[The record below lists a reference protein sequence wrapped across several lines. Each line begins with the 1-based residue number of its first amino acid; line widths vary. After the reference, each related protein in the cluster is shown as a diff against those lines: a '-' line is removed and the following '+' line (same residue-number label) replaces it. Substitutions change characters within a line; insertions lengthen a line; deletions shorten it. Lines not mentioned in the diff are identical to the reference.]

1 MKKETA
7 KVLSQNRIADEI
19 YSMWIE
25 CEVANSAKPG
35 QFIDVYVNDDSKL
48 LPRPISICEVGE
60 NKLRIVY
67 RVVGGGTKLMS
78 TYKNGDD
85 LDIIGPLGNGF
96 DLKER
101 KAVLVAGGIGIP
113 PMVELAKQLSKE
125 IGKENVLSVLGY
137 RDELFL
143 VEELEKYSE
152 VIVTTEDGSA
162 GIKGTVIDGL
172 KESLDGIVEACG
184 GISSSP
190 LEEGSG
196 AGRVVYGCGPIPMLK
211 AVKEWALDESRP
223 NKIEQCQISLEE
235 RMACG
240 IGACLACVC
249 KTKEKDEHSNVCNK
263 RICKDG
269 PVFDANDVIL

>member
-7 KVLSQNRIADEI
+7 RVISQNRIADGI

-25 CEVANSAKPG
+25 CEAADSAKPG

-48 LPRPISICEVGE
+48 LPRPISICEVKE
-60 NKLRIVY
+60 NRLRIVY

-78 TYKNGDD
+78 TYQDGAQI
-85 LDIIGPLGNGF
+85 DIIGPLGNGF
-96 DLKER
+96 SMRDG
-101 KAVLVAGGIGIP
+101 KAILVGGGIGIP
-113 PMVELAKQLSKE
+113 PMVELAKQLSDK
-125 IGKENVLSVLGY
+125 IGKENVISVMGY

-143 VEELEKYSE
+143 AEELEKHSTV
-152 VIVTTEDGSA
+152 VIATEDGST
-162 GIKGTVIDGL
+162 GTKGTVVDALNENG
-172 KESLDGIVEACG
+172 V
-184 GISSSP
+184 
-190 LEEGSG
+190 SG
-196 AGRVVYGCGPIPMLK
+196 DVMYACGPIPMLK
-211 AVKEWALDESRP
+211 ALKDWAED
-223 NKIEQCQISLEE
+223 IECQISLEE

-269 PVFDANDVIL
+269 PVFDAKEIDF